1 MVRRIIVCA
10 VLLSCACGSAPAP
23 DTTHAYTSLVHSYYL
38 KYDTARGAAYY
49 YCVVGTDVP
58 LCRDRG
64 TLMIAVWQ
72 SFLKDLDRTP
82 APSKFATD
90 DRAIRKQLP
99 VGIGDLQTMV
109 AAAAAGNHDAM
120 VKAGQTYIDDM
131 VPIVTDALHH
141 IDPVWPQE

>member
-1 MVRRIIVCA
+1 
-10 VLLSCACGSAPAP
+10 
-23 DTTHAYTSLVHSYYL
+23 
-38 KYDTARGAAYY
+38 
-49 YCVVGTDVP
+49 
-58 LCRDRG
+58 
-64 TLMIAVWQ
+64 MIGVWQ
-72 SFLKDLDRTP
+72 NLLKDLDRTP
-82 APSKFATD
+82 APSKFAAD